1 MVMVMVTVTVVV
13 MALGFLDRRGVG
25 GVGGGVVA
33 MEKGGIFPVEVQ
45 GVM

>member
-1 MVMVMVTVTVVV
+1 MVMVMVVAV
-13 MALGFLDRRGVG
+13 MALGFLDRRGIR
-25 GVGGGVVA
+25 GVVA